1 MIPNLLAKD
10 KLQHFFAG
18 VIIAA
23 VLYPFI
29 GHYALLTA
37 IVIGLL
43 KEYVFDVLFPW
54 GTPDIWDAIATT
66 FGGLA
71 VSLIVLVVRHF

>member
-23 VLYPFI
+23 ALYPFI

-43 KEYVFDVLFPW
+43 KEYVFDALFPW

-66 FGGLA
+66 LGGLS
-71 VSLIVLVVRHF
+71 VSFVVLVVRYL

>member
-1 MIPNLLAKD
+1 MIPDPFAKD

-29 GHYALLTA
+29 GHYALLAA
-37 IVIGLL
+37 IAIGLI
-43 KEYVFDVLFPW
+43 KEYVFDVLCPW

-66 FGGLA
+66 LGGLS
-71 VSLIVLVVRHF
+71 VSLIVLIVRVI